1 MNSGTRIRVGT
12 TRGRLI
18 KIKRILS
25 TVLCVLLVLPFL
37 SQVVLA
43 ATGQQDVGVQ
53 AGSVPPPGYRYDFAW
68 AAIGVAMGIAWANT
82 VGYFNVTMEA
92 VSEWYDNY
100 SAAAAKRWEVERE
113 ARELLLELYPGV
125 QQITSSS
132 QVTEECR
139 LTPYRNGGLLLE

>member
-1 MNSGTRIRVGT
+1 
-12 TRGRLI
+12 
-18 KIKRILS
+18 
-25 TVLCVLLVLPFL
+25 
-37 SQVVLA
+37 
-43 ATGQQDVGVQ
+43 
-53 AGSVPPPGYRYDFAW
+53 
-68 AAIGVAMGIAWANT
+68 MGIAWANT

-139 LTPYRNGGLLLE
+139 LTPYGNGGLLLE